1 MHSIDS
7 VNELTELRNSIL
19 EERGENRARVII
31 STRATCCRLKG
42 SEEVTEA
49 LKKEL
54 DARGLSEKIEIVTTG
69 CLGFCQMEP
78 IIVIQPKGIF
88 YPCVEVSSV
97 GELVEKSIIG
107 DEVVDDKVYEDP
119 ATGKAF
125 PLEKDIPFYMK
136 QKRLVLGDN
145 GNIDPTSLMDYI
157 AIDGYGT
164 LAKVLTSMS
173 PEDVIEEVKTSGLR
187 GRGGA
192 GFPTGLKWDITRKAE
207 GDVKYLIC
215 NADEG
220 DPGAYMDRS
229 ILESN
234 PHMLLEGMMIGAYA
248 IGSTEGWIYVRNEYP
263 LAIEHLTLALAKLE
277 EAGILGE
284 NILGTGFNFNIRIA
298 KGAGA
303 FVCGEETALMASIEG
318 KRGVPDQKPPFPSQY
333 GLFGKPSNINNVE
346 TLATVPLI
354 LKKGGEWYAGV
365 GTEKSKGTKIFSLV
379 GKVVNTGL
387 VEVPMGTSI
396 NEVVF
401 DIGGG
406 APDGKEVKGIQ
417 IGGPSGGCIPRDMF
431 HLSIDYES
439 LTSAGAI
446 MGSGGLIVMDETT
459 CMVDVAKYFTNFL
472 QEESCGKC
480 STCREGTQRMY
491 EVLKRIT
498 EGKGIEEDLDDL
510 AELGSVIKDASMCG
524 LGQTAPNPVLST
536 LTHFKKEYFAHIRD
550 ERCPALVCKDI
561 MEYDIDQENCTG
573 CGLCMK
579 NCPQEAISGKKKEAH
594 VIDKDLC
601 IKCGVCFD
609 LCKFNSII
617 RTSGGK

>member
-1 MHSIDS
+1 MQRIKS

-19 EERGENRARVII
+19 EEREEGKPRVIV

-54 DARGLSEKIEIVTTG
+54 DERGWTEKVEIVTTG

-78 IIVIQPKGIF
+78 IIVIQPKGIL
-88 YPCVEVSSV
+88 YPGVEVTSV
-97 GELVEKSIIG
+97 GEIVEKSIMG
-107 DEVVDDKVYEDP
+107 DEVVNDKVYEDP
-119 ATGKAF
+119 ATDKRF
-125 PLEKDIPFYMK
+125 PLEKDIPFYSK

-145 GNIDPTSLMDYI
+145 GNIDPTSLKDYI

-173 PEDVIEEVKTSGLR
+173 PEEVIEDVKTSGLR

-192 GFPTGLKWDITRKAE
+192 GFPTGIKWDITRKAE
-207 GDVKYLIC
+207 GDVKYIIC

-248 IGSTEGWIYVRNEYP
+248 IGSNEGWIYVRNEYP
-263 LAIEHLTLALAKLE
+263 LAIEHLTLALEKLKKT
-277 EAGILGE
+277 GILGE
-284 NILGTGFNFNIRIA
+284 NILGTGFNFDIRIA

-318 KRGVPDQKPPFPSQY
+318 KRGVPNQKPPFPSQY

-354 LKKGGEWYAGV
+354 LKEGGEWFAGI

-417 IGGPSGGCIPRDMF
+417 IGGPSGGCIPREMF

-498 EGKGIEEDLDDL
+498 EGKGTEEDLDNL

-536 LTHFKKEYFAHIRD
+536 LRHFKKEYYAHIR
-550 ERCPALVCKDI
+550 EKRCPALVCKDLI
-561 MEYDIDQENCTG
+561 KFGIDPENCTG
-573 CGLCMK
+573 CGLCKK
-579 NCPQEAISGKKKEAH
+579 NCPQEAISGEKKEPH
-594 VIDKDLC
+594 EIDGALC

-609 LCKFNSII
+609 LCKFDAVI
-617 RTSGGK
+617 RTSGGN